1 MRRFQQNSRPS
12 DRHGV
17 WNWPAGLL
25 ALCYGA
31 VVLVLVALMMR
42 FPAVSDWVSES
53 AQAEFA
59 VMGPSPEIAPTQL
72 AQPNNEVRTVRAY

>member
-12 DRHGV
+12 DRHGF
-17 WNWPAGLL
+17 WNWPGLL
-25 ALCYGA
+25 ALYVA
-31 VVLVLVALMMR
+31 VVLVLMGLMMR
-42 FPAVSDWVSES
+42 FPAVSDWVSEA

-59 VMGPSPEIAPTQL
+59 VVSPSPEIAPTQL

>member
-1 MRRFQQNSRPS
+1 
-12 DRHGV
+12 
-17 WNWPAGLL
+17 
-25 ALCYGA
+25 
-31 VVLVLVALMMR
+31 VLVLVGLMMR